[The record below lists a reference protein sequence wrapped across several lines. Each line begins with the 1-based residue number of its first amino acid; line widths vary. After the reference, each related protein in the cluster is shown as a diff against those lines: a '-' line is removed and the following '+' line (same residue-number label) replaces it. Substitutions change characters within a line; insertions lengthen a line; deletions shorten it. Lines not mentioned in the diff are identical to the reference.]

1 MRLVSFLVFI
11 FSLLLLYSYSVQWK
25 IYSIVCYAAL
35 DINMNQICLHMILIL
50 GGGITSQTIR
60 LNKCHRNEQNAKFFF
75 LFKKCWLNHIKI
87 SRQFQDE
94 PTLRVNDL
102 FISVIKFQPKY
113 SLGLRRDSLEICAW
127 CGALLSIWQSPACRL
142 IRSKCKC
149 PDKNWMQIFMIW
161 YSLGIMCR

>member
-1 MRLVSFLVFI
+1 MVVKCGLFPSQASFC
-11 FSLLLLYSYSVQWK
+11 LLLLYSFSVHWK
-25 IYSIVCYAAL
+25 MCSIVCYRVW
-35 DINMNQICLHMILIL
+35 DTNMNQTCLHMILIL

-60 LNKCHRNEQNAKFFF
+60 LNNCYRSRIRSWFVFR
-75 LFKKCWLNHIKI
+75 FKKCWLNHIKI

-94 PTLRVNDL
+94 LTLRVNDL

-113 SLGLRRDSLEICAW
+113 SLSLRRDSLEICAW

-149 PDKNWMQIFMIW
+149 PDKN
-161 YSLGIMCR
+161 

>member
-1 MRLVSFLVFI
+1 
-11 FSLLLLYSYSVQWK
+11 
-25 IYSIVCYAAL
+25 
-35 DINMNQICLHMILIL
+35 MILIFW
-50 GGGITSQTIR
+50 GGITSQTIR
-60 LNKCHRNEQNAKFFF
+60 LNKCNRNEQNVKLVCFFR
-75 LFKKCWLNHIKI
+75 FKNCLLNHIKI

-113 SLGLRRDSLEICAW
+113 SLGLKRDSLEICAW

-149 PDKNWMQIFMIW
+149 PDKN
-161 YSLGIMCR
+161 

>member
-1 MRLVSFLVFI
+1 MACFLLRLH
-11 FSLLLLYSYSVQWK
+11 FSLLLLYFFSVHWK
-25 IYSIVCYAAL
+25 MCSIVCYRVL
-35 DINMNQICLHMILIL
+35 DTNMNQTCLHMILIL
-50 GGGITSQTIR
+50 GGEITSQTIR
-60 LNKCHRNEQNAKFFF
+60 LNNCYRNRMQSWFVFR
-75 LFKKCWLNHIKI
+75 FKKCWLNHIKI

-94 PTLRVNDL
+94 LTLRVNDL